1 MIKISIIIPILNEE
15 KNIISLLEHLEQNS
29 SKNNDF
35 ELLIVD
41 GGSTDGSIIKIENY
55 VKNHHH
61 IALISS
67 ERGRAKQMNRGR
79 LQANGAILYF
89 LHADSY
95 PPKNFDQYLIDEVK
109 KGNLAGCFKMKFNQS
124 HWWLKL
130 ASWFTQFNWI
140 ACRGG
145 DQSQYIT
152 ANLFD
157 EIGGFKE
164 DYVIYEDQILIK
176 ELYKRNQFIVIQKW
190 ICTSARLY
198 ERKGIWNL
206 QYHFWAIYIK
216 KWLGADAT
224 TLYRYYSRHI
234 AS

>member
-109 KGNLAGCFKMKFNQS
+109 KGNLAGCFKMKFNHP

-152 ANLFD
+152 ATLFD
-157 EIGGFKE
+157 EIGGFNE
-164 DYVIYEDQILIK
+164 DYIIYEDQILIK
-176 ELYKRNQFIVIQKW
+176 ELYKRNQFTVIQKW

-224 TLYRYYSRHI
+224 SLYHYYKRHI

>member
-15 KNIISLLEHLEQNS
+15 KNIISLLEHLEQHS
-29 SKNNDF
+29 SKKNSF

-55 VKNHHH
+55 IKNHQH

-109 KGNLAGCFKMKFNQS
+109 KGNLAGCFKMKFNHP

-130 ASWFTQFNWI
+130 ASWFTQFNWS

-152 ANLFD
+152 ATLFD
-157 EIGGFKE
+157 EIGGFNE
-164 DYVIYEDQILIK
+164 DYIIYEDQILIK
-176 ELYKRNQFIVIQKW
+176 ELYKRNQFTVIQKW

-224 TLYRYYSRHI
+224 SLYHYYKRHI

>member
-95 PPKNFDQYLIDEVK
+95 HPKNFDQYLIDEVK
-109 KGNLAGCFKMKFNQS
+109 KGNLAGCFKMKFNHP

-130 ASWFTQFNWI
+130 ASWFTQFNCI

-145 DQSQYIT
+145 YQSQYIT

-224 TLYRYYSRHI
+224 ALYRYYSRHI

>member
-15 KNIISLLEHLEQNS
+15 KNIISLLEHLEQHS
-29 SKNNDF
+29 SKKNSF

-41 GGSTDGSIIKIENY
+41 GGSTDESISKIENY
-55 VKNHHH
+55 IKNHHH

-109 KGNLAGCFKMKFNQS
+109 NGNLAGCFKMKFNHP

-130 ASWFTQFNWI
+130 ASWFTQFNWS

-152 ANLFD
+152 ATLFD

>member
-15 KNIISLLEHLEQNS
+15 KNIISLLEYLEQNS
-29 SKNNDF
+29 SKKNSF

-41 GGSTDGSIIKIENY
+41 GGSTDESISKIENY
-55 VKNHHH
+55 IKNRHH

-67 ERGRAKQMNRGR
+67 ERGRAKQMNQGR

-109 KGNLAGCFKMKFNQS
+109 KGNLAGCFKMKFNHP

-130 ASWFTQFNWI
+130 ASWFTQFNWS

-152 ANLFD
+152 ATLFD
-157 EIGGFKE
+157 EIGGFNE
-164 DYVIYEDQILIK
+164 DYIIYEDQILIK

-224 TLYRYYSRHI
+224 SLYHYYKRHI

>member
-1 MIKISIIIPILNEE
+1 MIKISIIIPILNEG
-15 KNIISLLEHLEQNS
+15 KNIISLLEHLEQHS
-29 SKNNDF
+29 SKKNSF

-41 GGSTDGSIIKIENY
+41 GGSTDGSISKIENY
-55 VKNHHH
+55 IKNRHH

-109 KGNLAGCFKMKFNQS
+109 KGNLAGCFKMKFNHP

>member
-1 MIKISIIIPILNEE
+1 MIKISIIIPILNEG
-15 KNIISLLEHLEQNS
+15 KNIISLLEHLEQHS
-29 SKNNDF
+29 SKKNSF

-41 GGSTDGSIIKIENY
+41 GGSTDGSISKIENY
-55 VKNHHH
+55 IKNRHH

-79 LQANGAILYF
+79 LEANGAILYF

-109 KGNLAGCFKMKFNQS
+109 KENLAGCFKMKFNHP

-130 ASWFTQFNWI
+130 ASWFTQFNWS

-152 ANLFD
+152 ATLFD
-157 EIGGFKE
+157 EIGGF
-164 DYVIYEDQILIK
+164 
-176 ELYKRNQFIVIQKW
+176 N
-190 ICTSARLY
+190 
-198 ERKGIWNL
+198 
-206 QYHFWAIYIK
+206 
-216 KWLGADAT
+216 
-224 TLYRYYSRHI
+224 
-234 AS
+234 

>member
-15 KNIISLLEHLEQNS
+15 KNIISLLEYLEQHS
-29 SKNNDF
+29 SKKNSF

-41 GGSTDGSIIKIENY
+41 GGSTDGSISKIENY
-55 VKNHHH
+55 IKNHHH

-109 KGNLAGCFKMKFNQS
+109 KGNLAGCFKMKFNHP

-224 TLYRYYSRHI
+224 ALYRYYSRHI

>member
-15 KNIISLLEHLEQNS
+15 KNIISLLEHLEQHS
-29 SKNNDF
+29 SKNNSF

-109 KGNLAGCFKMKFNQS
+109 KGNLAGCFKMKFNHP

-224 TLYRYYSRHI
+224 SLHHYYKRHI
-234 AS
+234 AT

>member
-15 KNIISLLEHLEQNS
+15 KNIISLLEYLEQHS
-29 SKNNDF
+29 SKKNSF

-41 GGSTDGSIIKIENY
+41 GGSTDGSISKIENY
-55 VKNHHH
+55 IKNHHH

-79 LQANGAILYF
+79 LEANGAILYF

-109 KGNLAGCFKMKFNQS
+109 KGNLAGCFKMKFNHP

-130 ASWFTQFNWI
+130 ASWFTQFNWS

-152 ANLFD
+152 ATLFD
-157 EIGGFKE
+157 EIGGFNE
-164 DYVIYEDQILIK
+164 DYIIYEDQILIK
-176 ELYKRNQFIVIQKW
+176 ELYKRNQFTVIQKW

-198 ERKGIWNL
+198 EQKRHLELTISFLGYL
-206 QYHFWAIYIK
+206 YK
-216 KWLGADAT
+216 KMVG
-224 TLYRYYSRHI
+224 R
-234 AS
+234 

>member
-109 KGNLAGCFKMKFNQS
+109 KGNLAGCFKMKFNHP

-130 ASWFTQFNWI
+130 ASWFTQFNCS

-152 ANLFD
+152 ATLFD
-157 EIGGFKE
+157 EIGGFNE
-164 DYVIYEDQILIK
+164 DYIIYEDQILIK
-176 ELYKRNQFIVIQKW
+176 ELYKRNQFTVIQKW

-198 ERKGIWNL
+198 ERKGIWTL

-224 TLYRYYSRHI
+224 SLHRYYSRHI

>member
-15 KNIISLLEHLEQNS
+15 KNIISLLEHMEQNS

-41 GGSTDGSIIKIENY
+41 GGSTDGSISKIENY
-55 VKNHHH
+55 IKNRHH

-109 KGNLAGCFKMKFNQS
+109 KGNLAGCFKMKFNHP

-152 ANLFD
+152 ATLFD
-157 EIGGFKE
+157 EIGGFNE
-164 DYVIYEDQILIK
+164 DYIIYEDQILIK

-216 KWLGADAT
+216 KWLGADAIA
-224 TLYRYYSRHI
+224 LYHYYKRHI

>member
-15 KNIISLLEHLEQNS
+15 KNIISLLEHLEQHS
-29 SKNNDF
+29 SKKNSF

-41 GGSTDGSIIKIENY
+41 GGSTDESISKIENY
-55 VKNHHH
+55 IKNRHH

-67 ERGRAKQMNRGR
+67 ERGRAKQMNQGR

-109 KGNLAGCFKMKFNQS
+109 KGNLAGCFKMKFNHP

-130 ASWFTQFNWI
+130 ASWFTQFNWS

-152 ANLFD
+152 ATLFD
-157 EIGGFKE
+157 EIGGFNE
-164 DYVIYEDQILIK
+164 DYIIYEDQILIK
-176 ELYKRNQFIVIQKW
+176 ELYKRNQFTVIQKW

-224 TLYRYYSRHI
+224 TLYHYYKKHI

>member
-29 SKNNDF
+29 SKNNNF

-41 GGSTDGSIIKIENY
+41 GGSTDGSISKIENY
-55 VKNHHH
+55 IKNRHH
-61 IALISS
+61 IVLISS
-67 ERGRAKQMNRGR
+67 ELGRAKQMNRGR

-109 KGNLAGCFKMKFNQS
+109 KGNLAGCFKMKFNHP

-130 ASWFTQFNWI
+130 ASWFTQFNWS

-152 ANLFD
+152 ATLFD
-157 EIGGFKE
+157 EIGGFNE
-164 DYVIYEDQILIK
+164 DYIIYEDQILIK

-198 ERKGIWNL
+198 ERKGIWTL

-224 TLYRYYSRHI
+224 SLHRYYSRHI

>member
-15 KNIISLLEHLEQNS
+15 KNIISLLEHLEQHS
-29 SKNNDF
+29 SKNNSF

-41 GGSTDGSIIKIENY
+41 GGSTDGSISKIENY
-55 VKNHHH
+55 IKNHHH

-109 KGNLAGCFKMKFNQS
+109 KGNLAGCFKMKFNHP

-157 EIGGFKE
+157 EIGGFNE
-164 DYVIYEDQILIK
+164 DYIIYEDQILIK
-176 ELYKRNQFIVIQKW
+176 ELYKRNQFTVIQKW

-198 ERKGIWNL
+198 EQKGIWTL

-224 TLYRYYSRHI
+224 SLHHYYKRHI
-234 AS
+234 AT

>member
-109 KGNLAGCFKMKFNQS
+109 KGNLAGCFKMKFNHP

-224 TLYRYYSRHI
+224 ALYRYYSRHI

>member
-15 KNIISLLEHLEQNS
+15 KNIISLLEYLEQNS
-29 SKNNDF
+29 SKKNSF

-41 GGSTDGSIIKIENY
+41 GGSTDGSISKIENY
-55 VKNHHH
+55 IKNHHH
-61 IALISS
+61 IALIPS

-79 LQANGAILYF
+79 LEANGAILYF

-109 KGNLAGCFKMKFNQS
+109 KGNLAGCFKMKFNHP

-130 ASWFTQFNWI
+130 ASWFTQFNWS

-152 ANLFD
+152 ATLFD
-157 EIGGFKE
+157 EIGGFNE
-164 DYVIYEDQILIK
+164 DYIIYEDQILIK
-176 ELYKRNQFIVIQKW
+176 ELYKRNQFTVIQKW

-224 TLYRYYSRHI
+224 SLYHYYKRHI

>member
-15 KNIISLLEHLEQNS
+15 KNIISLLEHLEQHS
-29 SKNNDF
+29 SKKNSF

-55 VKNHHH
+55 IKNHHH

-109 KGNLAGCFKMKFNQS
+109 KGNLAGCFKMKFNHP

-130 ASWFTQFNWI
+130 ASWFTQFNWS

-152 ANLFD
+152 ATLFD
-157 EIGGFKE
+157 EIGGFNE
-164 DYVIYEDQILIK
+164 DYIIYEDQILIK
-176 ELYKRNQFIVIQKW
+176 ELYKRNQFTVIQKW

-224 TLYRYYSRHI
+224 SLYHYYKRHI

>member
-1 MIKISIIIPILNEE
+1 MIKISIIIPILNEQ
-15 KNIISLLEHLEQNS
+15 KNIISLLEYLEQNS
-29 SKNNDF
+29 SKKNSF

-41 GGSTDGSIIKIENY
+41 GGSTDGSISKIENY
-55 VKNHHH
+55 IKNHHH
-61 IALISS
+61 IALIPS

-109 KGNLAGCFKMKFNQS
+109 KGNLAGCFKMKFNHP

-130 ASWFTQFNWI
+130 ASWFTQFNWS

-152 ANLFD
+152 ATLFD
-157 EIGGFKE
+157 EIGGFNE
-164 DYVIYEDQILIK
+164 DYIIYEDQILIK
-176 ELYKRNQFIVIQKW
+176 ELYKRN
-190 ICTSARLY
+190 
-198 ERKGIWNL
+198 
-206 QYHFWAIYIK
+206 
-216 KWLGADAT
+216 
-224 TLYRYYSRHI
+224 
-234 AS
+234 

>member
-15 KNIISLLEHLEQNS
+15 KNIISLLEYLEQNS
-29 SKNNDF
+29 SKKNSF

-41 GGSTDGSIIKIENY
+41 GGSTDGSISKIENY
-55 VKNHHH
+55 IKNHHH
-61 IALISS
+61 IALIPS

-109 KGNLAGCFKMKFNQS
+109 KGNLAGCFKMKFNHP

-130 ASWFTQFNWI
+130 ASWFTQFNWS

-152 ANLFD
+152 ATLFD
-157 EIGGFKE
+157 EIGGFNE
-164 DYVIYEDQILIK
+164 DYIIYEDQILIK
-176 ELYKRNQFIVIQKW
+176 ELYKRNQFTVIQKW

-224 TLYRYYSRHI
+224 SLYHYYKRHI

>member
-79 LQANGAILYF
+79 LEANGAILYF

-109 KGNLAGCFKMKFNQS
+109 KGNLAGCFKMKFNHP

>member
-109 KGNLAGCFKMKFNQS
+109 KGNLAGCFKMKFNHP

-152 ANLFD
+152 ATLFD
-157 EIGGFKE
+157 EIGGFNE
-164 DYVIYEDQILIK
+164 DYIIYEDQILIK

-224 TLYRYYSRHI
+224 SLHRYYSRHI